1 MHIRFTRKFFL
12 SKLPPFRGK
21 SWIELTEKNRKL
33 LKSNCLFLNFEF
45 KQLYLK
51 IIFSSIWWSNPKHFA
66 VTSHAHPK
74 ETHFLTYLK
83 RIIRSFREA
92 KSYTGRKRHNMN
104 CIAETKAM
112 SLPSMSCDPQRSKRR
127 RKGWHVW
134 PPELPKG
141 IVNCIFLRWVL
152 TGEIC
157 LDRCCLTFLSLKQCC
172 QLF

>member
-1 MHIRFTRKFFL
+1 MVWNVVKFSLARKFSNMYFL
-12 SKLPPFRGK
+12 IPYRSTICLNRVFF
-21 SWIELTEKNRKL
+21 TEHFFGL
-33 LKSNCLFLNFEF
+33 SD
-45 KQLYLK
+45 
-51 IIFSSIWWSNPKHFA
+51 SSIGLW
-66 VTSHAHPK
+66 SHAHPK

-83 RIIRSFREA
+83 RIIRSFKEA

-104 CIAETKAM
+104 CVAETKAM